1 MEALP
6 RFDEI
11 LALGR
16 KLVYELDM
24 EPRVDT
30 LARWMAH
37 YVAELIDA
45 AANAP
50 LAERAASQKRC
61 FDAILELWSHR
72 AELPNGKRPFENLEP
87 ILRALEGLGPEDETP
102 RFFRS
107 IRSTIVESNENSQTQ
122 SLLEFVRNLD
132 LTARIL
138 IGYHLAEAARSAT
151 DKSKEWVVL
160 AKKAGID
167 LDAIGVVIQFVS
179 SKADSKMEPDLGRLE
194 RELLQDR
201 IKRLEIFT
209 EMVTVVSEDLK
220 VRLRNLPVA
229 TGARTGGR
237 G

>member
-1 MEALP
+1 MEAVP
-6 RFDEI
+6 RFDEV
-11 LALGR
+11 LALGH
-16 KLVYELDM
+16 KLVNELDM

-50 LAERAASQKRC
+50 LAERAACQKRC

-87 ILRALEGLGPEDETP
+87 IMRALESLDPEDETP
-102 RFFRS
+102 RFLRA
-107 IRSTIVESNENSQTQ
+107 IRSTIVEGNENSQTQ
-122 SLLEFVRNLD
+122 SLLELVRNLD
-132 LTARIL
+132 LTARIV
-138 IGYHLAEAARSAT
+138 IGYYLAEAARSST
-151 DKSKEWVVL
+151 DKSKDWVVL
-160 AKKAGID
+160 ATEAGGELGGFDIV
-167 LDAIGVVIQFVS
+167 LEFVS
-179 SKADSKMEPDLGRLE
+179 SETRPDQSQLE

-209 EMVTVVSEDLK
+209 EMVTVVSDDLR

-229 TGARTGGR
+229 QVLEREVEGDRA
-237 G
+237 